1 VAGSSDGSRGGDLL
15 TFLIRPRRLARLFDF
30 ALLAMSQRAPSHCAR
45 KRAKRCWSSS
55 RLFAGSKPRCRL
67 ILETGYSK
75 QRTGR
80 KFLKLLRHRHTDLL
94 LTELCLR
101 NGVTGCQLEDEAREH
116 LPDLRA
122 LFVTRYSENTAAAN
136 GFLELG
142 IAMLTR
148 QFAVEARARKMSD
161 IPECERER

>member
-1 VAGSSDGSRGGDLL
+1 
-15 TFLIRPRRLARLFDF
+15 
-30 ALLAMSQRAPSHCAR
+30 
-45 KRAKRCWSSS
+45 
-55 RLFAGSKPRCRL
+55 
-67 ILETGYSK
+67 LETGYSK